1 MTDESFEISRRK
13 ALAAL
18 GTVGVASAGA
28 GLGTSAYFS
37 DTETFEN
44 NSLAAGTLDMGVSYS
59 AHYSD
64 WMPNANGVPE
74 DEGVPNVRMWDG
86 PAGTTGGPGDLDPD
100 EVGLPS
106 NAAWLIAVSDDTDDG
121 TPDTAVAQQFLENT
135 EYQSFNDGTL
145 DCIDGAANSQA
156 DDAERPVVD
165 LDDVK
170 PGDFGE
176 VTFDFILCDN
186 PGFVWLDGELRSA
199 SENGVTEPEADDPD
213 EGPGVELLDVVR
225 AAVWVDDGNNFQND
239 DETPLAVGS
248 IADVLGML
256 GESTLGTALN
266 GDIPAEEGGGAAGA
280 RNCFSASTEH
290 SIVFAW
296 WVPVDHGNEIQTDSA
311 TFDLGLY
318 AEQCR
323 HNDGSGMND
332 EPTGDPGGE
341 PGGEPG
347 NGVDGDGAISFL
359 AACVSEDRFETEGL
373 TSDSA
378 TITVDEVL
386 DRDDAGDP
394 TAVRWSTDIDIG
406 ALTVKYGS
414 STEPQGGKFT
424 TYIFDRQSGAD
435 QRSGGV
441 AVTGADEDGTIGD
454 EDGSPE
460 TTSSK
465 RNEPVPP
472 RDSDQTESEPCPDGY
487 LQVDKLEFDGLGL

>member
-1 MTDESFEISRRK
+1 MPKDIELSRRK

-28 GLGTSAYFS
+28 GLGTSAFFS
-37 DTETFEN
+37 DQETFEN
-44 NSLAAGTLDMGVSYS
+44 NSLVAGTLDMGVGYS

-64 WMPNANGVPE
+64 WSPDEA
-74 DEGVPNVRMWDG
+74 EGVPNVRMWDG
-86 PAGTTGGPGDLDPD
+86 PAGTTGGPGDLEPD

-121 TPDTAVAQQFLENT
+121 TPDTAVAEQFLENT
-135 EYQSFNDGTL
+135 EYRSFNDGTL

-156 DDAERPVVD
+156 DDAERPVID

-186 PGFVWLDGELRSA
+186 PGFVWLNGTLRDA
-199 SENGVTEPEADDPD
+199 SENGLTEPEADDPD
-213 EGPGVELLDVVR
+213 EGPGVELLDSVR
-225 AAVWVDDGNNFQND
+225 AAVWVDDGNNFQNG

-248 IADVLGML
+248 IGEVLGML
-256 GESTLGTALN
+256 GGESLGTALN

-280 RNCFSASTEH
+280 RNCFSAETEH
-290 SIVFAW
+290 SFVFAW
-296 WVPVDHGNEIQTDSA
+296 WVPIDHGNEIQTDSA

-332 EPTGDPGGE
+332 EPTGE

-347 NGVDGDGAISFL
+347 DGVDGDGAISFL
-359 AACVSEDRFETEGL
+359 AACVAED
-373 TSDSA
+373 SDVTDA
-378 TITVDEVL
+378 TIVVDRIL
-386 DRDDAGDP
+386 DRDDSGDP
-394 TAVRWSTDIDIG
+394 TAVEWSTGDVEID

-414 STEPQGGKFT
+414 STDPMGPKFT
-424 TYIFDRQSGAD
+424 TYIFDSPASSGT
-435 QRSGGV
+435 
-441 AVTGADEDGTIGD
+441 AVTGADEDGSFGD

-460 TTSSK
+460 TTSAAA
-465 RNEPVPP
+465 
-472 RDSDQTESEPCPDGY
+472 DSDQSESDPCPDGY
-487 LQVDKLEFDGLGL
+487 RQVDKLEFD